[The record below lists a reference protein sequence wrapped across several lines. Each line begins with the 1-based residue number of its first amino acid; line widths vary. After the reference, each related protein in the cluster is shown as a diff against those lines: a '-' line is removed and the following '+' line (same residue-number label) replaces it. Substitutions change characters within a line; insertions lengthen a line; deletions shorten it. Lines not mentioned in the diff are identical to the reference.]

1 MRRLRITVVLA
12 AVACVVGALASPA
25 LAKKERPKAFFGE
38 FVSSVPS
45 GGPITPST
53 PAIAKSKEGFMEPLL
68 VGSVEHPLFKIQC
81 ESLGSSGNVFE
92 EHSKTFKTEIKF
104 KKCKAGRRLAG
115 GFIEGEPEKPYGSH
129 CPTASAPKRL
139 CYLKAKIGPGLEM
152 EFHANGGVTL
162 GEEENNEAKITK
174 GTSIQISIKGG
185 LCQLVIPE
193 QSVPKNS
200 ETEIKEVEGGS
211 YSGEKEATENLKKYP
226 DGFKERTEI
235 DWELHKVKIEI
246 PVEKSGACQ
255 YEKEPG
261 GKFNEETNSVVEPS
275 TFEGEL
281 DEVEIKNGEFF
292 FETAA
297 ERKKHEEEKI

>member
-12 AVACVVGALASPA
+12 AVACVVGAFASPA
-25 LAKKERPKAFFGE
+25 LAKKEKPKAFFGE
-38 FVSSVPS
+38 FVSSVPT

-68 VGSVEHPLFKIQC
+68 VGSKEHPLFKIQC
-81 ESLGSSGNVFE
+81 ETLTSAGKVFE

-104 KKCKAGRRLAG
+104 HKCKAGRRLAG
-115 GFIEGEPEKPYGSH
+115 GFIEGEPEKPYGSK
-129 CPTASAPKRL
+129 CPTSEAPKRL

-152 EFHANGGVTL
+152 EFHANGGVTV

-174 GTSIQISIKGG
+174 GTSIGISVKGG
-185 LCQLVIPE
+185 LCHLVIPE

-200 ETEIKEVEGGS
+200 ETEVKEVEGAS
-211 YSGEKEATENLKKYP
+211 YSGEREPEANLKKYP
-226 DGFKERTEI
+226 NGFKERTEI
-235 DWELHKVKIEI
+235 TWELSKLLIEI

-292 FETAA
+292 FETAT
-297 ERKKHEEEKI
+297 EHKEKEI

>member
-1 MRRLRITVVLA
+1 MLA

-25 LAKKERPKAFFGE
+25 LAKTEKPKAFFGE
-38 FVSSVPS
+38 FVSSVPT
-45 GGPITPST
+45 GPPITPGS
-53 PAIAKSKEGFMEPLL
+53 PVLAKSKEGFMEPLL
-68 VGSVEHPLFKIQC
+68 VGSESHPLFKIAC
-81 ESLGSSGNVFE
+81 EELSSSGKVFE

-115 GFIEGEPEKPYGSH
+115 GFIEGEPEKPYGSR
-129 CPTASAPKRL
+129 CPTSEAPKRL

-152 EFHANGGVTL
+152 EFHSNGAVGL

-174 GTSIQISIKGG
+174 GTSIGISVKGG
-185 LCQLVIPE
+185 LCHLVIPA
-193 QSVPKNS
+193 QTVPKNGEN
-200 ETEIKEVEGGS
+200 ETKEVEGGS
-211 YSGEKEATENLKKYP
+211 YSGEKEPTTSKKLP
-226 DGFKERTEI
+226 SGFKERTEI
-235 DWELHKVKIEI
+235 DWELHKMLIEI

-275 TFEGEL
+275 IFEGEL

-292 FETAA
+292 FETAQ
-297 ERKKHEEEKI
+297 EHKEKEI